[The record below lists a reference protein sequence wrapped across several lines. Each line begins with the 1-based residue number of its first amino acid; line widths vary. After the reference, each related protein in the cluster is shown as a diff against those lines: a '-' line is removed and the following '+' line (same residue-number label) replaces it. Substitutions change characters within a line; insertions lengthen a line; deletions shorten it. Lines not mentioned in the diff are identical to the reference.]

1 MAKTS
6 TLGSPGVEV
15 REIDNSLRPSTSTAC
30 TAYLNGFASQGPVE
44 EVNRVSSVEDFKNL
58 YGEPTNAAERYF
70 YYQAKTFFEGTGNG
84 ATLLTSRLP
93 YGENKGNN
101 VSTAYTV
108 MAYPALPVI
117 TNPLY
122 PSYSSQVTTE
132 NAKALFTLTAGEE
145 SYAPESI
152 NSTIAIAYEGECQ
165 LSIKEIKTD
174 TDNGTVKLILK
185 YGDKEAPSENIS
197 IVKTADNKVD
207 FKFVIK
213 KTMKELN
220 DGTKVVDT
228 TVPYGTFQFT
238 ATYDNSVEDFDDV
251 IKGILKGTTTF
262 GSATTEIQIGT
273 QVSRFTVAKNY
284 LGETNEV
291 SSLDDVISD
300 ASFTEE
306 GGKIYAEDVTYLIG
320 APVTYQVSL
329 EEYNKIISG
338 EKINWKN
345 EYCCKGDIKDYESI
359 DKAAF
364 VVTNTVGS
372 TLNESFEGYFIGMS
386 DNMFVS
392 PTDESMQ
399 RVIPFNAVNSVK
411 VTTSTIDSVKDGKGL
426 YDSGDETGDFS
437 TLNEIRLGFD
447 CEGASAGS
455 ISRILERSM
464 TNMDISS
471 TEYDDTLSIG
481 LFKLNKSATDNQTL
495 RLSYSLRERFNG
507 AFGKKRLKS
516 TEQASTPVSYF
527 IEKIVGDDSNNIAV
541 MVNPYISNKIRTD
554 INGNL
559 RGKVRVLGSKLI
571 DNLEYYEDKYITTN
585 AKAYEL
591 LIKQA
596 GLDKKFIDGL
606 ANSDFSF
613 LQKLDSIYPIGTYTT
628 LSNTSKVIGNLPYK
642 LGRALELV
650 ENDEEY
656 TDIDLVIDGGLS
668 TIYAYSNGHK
678 SKGDTTGDSI
688 FAQQGETDKQTP
700 FVDTVIFDGIEDL
713 RTGTSA
719 YSEEAQ
725 KFVEDYNAVQ
735 QTFLKFCNSQ
745 ASGGRGD
752 SFFIGDILRGT
763 VIKGK
768 NTKVQKLFGQTLTN
782 STYDTTAGV
791 KHNWSTSIYYPIKH
805 ITDGIV
811 SSYASFYAQWFKE
824 DDVYSGQKIWL
835 PASAYVAAS
844 MATTDISRGP
854 WYAAAGYNRGV
865 ITGPIDYALNP
876 TQPQRT
882 DLYKICINS
891 IPKQPNAGVTIL
903 GIRTM
908 SKKPTAFDQNTCRR
922 TFLYMEKKLK
932 QMLRY
937 YMFEPNTSYT
947 RLNIYNDIQPFM
959 ESVKK
964 EGGIYS
970 YAIKC
975 D

>member
-6 TLGSPGVEV
+6 TIGSPGVEV

-30 TAYLNGFASQGPVE
+30 TAYLNGFAAQGPVE

-122 PSYSSQVTTE
+122 PSYTSQIKKATQ
-132 NAKALFTLTAGEE
+132 AKTLFTLTAGTD
-145 SYAPESI
+145 SFAPENI
-152 NSTIAIAYEGECQ
+152 DSTIAIAYEGESQ
-165 LSIKEIKTD
+165 LSIKEIKTTND
-174 TDNGTVKLILK
+174 DPDNVSVKLILK
-185 YGDKEAPSENIS
+185 YGTKEANSENIS
-197 IVKTADNKVD
+197 VVKTADNKVD
-207 FKFVIK
+207 FNFVIK

-228 TVPYGTFQFT
+228 SVPYGTFQFT
-238 ATYDNSVEDFDDV
+238 VSYDTTAEKEKLDAAVD
-251 IKGILKGTTTF
+251 GILKGTTTF

-284 LGETNEV
+284 LGETNDV

-345 EYCCKGDIKDYESI
+345 EYCCTEDDIKKYESI

-411 VTTSTIDSVKDGKGL
+411 VTTSTIDSVKDGEGL
-426 YDSGDETGDFS
+426 YDSGDDTGDFS

-596 GLDKKFIDGL
+596 GLDKKFIDGKL
-606 ANSDFSF
+606 KTDFSF

-678 SKGDTTGDSI
+678 SKGDSSGDSI
-688 FAQQGETDKQTP
+688 F
-700 FVDTVIFDGIEDL
+700 V
-713 RTGTSA
+713 
-719 YSEEAQ
+719 
-725 KFVEDYNAVQ
+725 
-735 QTFLKFCNSQ
+735 
-745 ASGGRGD
+745 
-752 SFFIGDILRGT
+752 
-763 VIKGK
+763 
-768 NTKVQKLFGQTLTN
+768 
-782 STYDTTAGV
+782 
-791 KHNWSTSIYYPIKH
+791 
-805 ITDGIV
+805 
-811 SSYASFYAQWFKE
+811 
-824 DDVYSGQKIWL
+824 
-835 PASAYVAAS
+835 
-844 MATTDISRGP
+844 
-854 WYAAAGYNRGV
+854 
-865 ITGPIDYALNP
+865 
-876 TQPQRT
+876 
-882 DLYKICINS
+882 
-891 IPKQPNAGVTIL
+891 
-903 GIRTM
+903 
-908 SKKPTAFDQNTCRR
+908 
-922 TFLYMEKKLK
+922 
-932 QMLRY
+932 
-937 YMFEPNTSYT
+937 
-947 RLNIYNDIQPFM
+947 
-959 ESVKK
+959 
-964 EGGIYS
+964 
-970 YAIKC
+970 
-975 D
+975 